1 MSKSLDI
8 SNAITN
14 VVQKIREGDVVHVD
28 QAVLDSIADLD
39 HYVESAVY
47 AKLRQDNNA
56 VVRGIQD
63 AQMSSAAAALQLGL
77 PGLEHAALPSAVK
90 DLEAP
95 TDKPRM
101 KSVRRATPQE
111 IQTEIKTYRRRVDAQ
126 NRIVNGYEITW
137 AKIEEL
143 VDLQEDMTGEDIEQ
157 ALRAIGSS

>member
-1 MSKSLDI
+1 MRKSLDI

>member
-8 SNAITN
+8 SNAIIN
-14 VVQKIREGDVVHVD
+14 VVQKIREGDVAQVD
-28 QAVLDSIADLD
+28 QAVIDSIADLD

-77 PGLEHAALPSAVK
+77 PGLEHAALPSAVR
-90 DLEAP
+90 DLDAP
-95 TDKPRM
+95 SDKPRM
-101 KSVRRATPQE
+101 KSVRRATPKE

-126 NRIVNGYEITW
+126 SRIVNGYETTW
-137 AKIEEL
+137 SKIEEL
-143 VDLQEDMTGEDIEQ
+143 VDLRDDMTGDEIEQ
-157 ALRAIGSS
+157 ALRAIGS

>member
-8 SNAITN
+8 SNAIIN
-14 VVQKIREGDVVHVD
+14 VVQKIREGDVAQVD
-28 QAVLDSIADLD
+28 QAVIDSIADLD
-39 HYVESAVY
+39 HYVESAVF

-90 DLEAP
+90 DPNSP

-101 KSVRRATPQE
+101 KSIRRATPTE
-111 IQTEIKTYRRRVDAQ
+111 IQDELRTYRRRVDAQ
-126 NRIVNGYEITW
+126 NRVVTGYEMTW
-137 AKIEEL
+137 SKIEEL
-143 VDLQEDMTGEDIEQ
+143 VDLNDDMTGEDIKQ
-157 ALRAIGSS
+157 ALRAIGS

>member
-8 SNAITN
+8 SNAIIN
-14 VVQKIREGDVVHVD
+14 VVQKIKQGDVAHVD
-28 QAVLDSIADLD
+28 QAVIESIADLD
-39 HYVESAVY
+39 HYVESAVF

-90 DLEAP
+90 DPTSP

-101 KSVRRATPQE
+101 KSIRRATPTE
-111 IQTEIKTYRRRVDAQ
+111 IQDELRTYRRRVDAQ
-126 NRIVNGYEITW
+126 NRVVTGYEMTW
-137 AKIEEL
+137 SKIEEL
-143 VDLQEDMTGEDIEQ
+143 VDLNDDMTGEDIEQ

>member
-1 MSKSLDI
+1 MRKSLDI

-111 IQTEIKTYRRRVDAQ
+111 IQTEIKTYRRRVEAQ

>member
-8 SNAITN
+8 SNAIIN
-14 VVQKIREGDVVHVD
+14 VVQKIKQGDVAQVD
-28 QAVLDSIADLD
+28 QAVIDSIADLD

-77 PGLEHAALPSAVK
+77 PGLEHAALPSAVR
-90 DLEAP
+90 DLDAP

-101 KSVRRATPQE
+101 KSVRRATPNE

-126 NRIVNGYEITW
+126 SRIVNGYEVTW
-137 AKIEEL
+137 SKIEEL
-143 VDLQEDMTGEDIEQ
+143 VDLNEDMTGEDIEQ
-157 ALRAIGSS
+157 ALRAIGS

>member
-1 MSKSLDI
+1 MRKSLDI

-14 VVQKIREGDVVHVD
+14 VVQKIREGDVVQVD

-95 TDKPRM
+95 SDKPRM

-143 VDLQEDMTGEDIEQ
+143 VNLHEDMTGEDIEQ